1 MPSNLLIY
9 ELYNPC
15 GLFNQVTSL
24 EKGVAL
30 SYAFKRD
37 LLIHNVVNVSYSNLE
52 KRQGMFTKNTS
63 SKYKVDRKGLTDESR
78 NPQINDLLSF
88 TPYSNAVF
96 VDNQLG
102 SISSKPVGP
111 VNFRNMYVNLSD
123 DETNE
128 YDFSLGRSKL
138 KNPIGYDLE
147 VRCTIGW
154 YSAFFMNRTPEV
166 DFGLSTVRFKP
177 EYYELAKR
185 IADSIGDFVGAH
197 IRLTDNQFGY
207 PLEPQVREGISSL
220 LDYPVVIATDQPTHP
235 AVAAQKGLILEKYI
249 EQNFYNDFKQM
260 EFTDEATLG
269 LVCNLVMH
277 HAKDFIGSQG
287 STFTAYIQRHVRN
300 DMKLFGEIPYEQAG
314 PFTWNGYKIPDVTLD
329 PQWNHGLTK
338 LEDPRTFTWWREW
351 PESRLKIA

>member
-96 VDNQLG
+96 VDNQLEN
-102 SISSKPVGP
+102 ISSQSLGR
-111 VNFRNMYVNLSD
+111 VNFRDRYVNLSED
-123 DETNE
+123 TAHED
-128 YDFSLGRSKL
+128 DFSLNRTKL
-138 KNPIGYDLE
+138 ENPIGYDLD

-185 IADSIGDFVGAH
+185 IADSLGDFSGAH

-207 PLEPQVREGISSL
+207 PTPKQVEAGLDSLEKHPI
-220 LDYPVVIATDQPTHP
+220 VIATDQPSHSTITKQNHT
-235 AVAAQKGLILEKYI
+235 LLESYI
-249 EQNFYNDFKQM
+249 QENFFKEFREL
-260 EFTDEATLG
+260 EFTDEIALG

-287 STFTAYIQRHVRN
+287 STFTGYIQRYVCN
-300 DMKLFGEIPYEQAG
+300 DMKIFGEEDYKVTGA
-314 PFTWNGYKIPDVTLD
+314 FTWNGYKLPRLKQYNLTVNDIP
-329 PQWNHGLTK
+329 
-338 LEDPRTFTWWREW
+338 WWREW
-351 PESRLKIA
+351 PESKLQIR

>member
-1 MPSNLLIY
+1 MHNDKLAY

-15 GLFNQVTSL
+15 GLFNQVASL
-24 EKGVAL
+24 ENAVAL

-37 LLIHNVVNVSYSNLE
+37 LILHNILNPVAPHAWFSKN
-52 KRQGMFTKNTS
+52 RQGMFTKN
-63 SKYKVDRKGLTDESR
+63 YEYNDRAGLTNKDKT
-78 NPQINDLLSF
+78 PKITDLITF
-88 TPYSNAVF
+88 TPYADLVLFDDLIERSARPTFLRDIYVNCSDDTENERYF
-96 VDNQLG
+96 SGTRRKLIN
-102 SISSKPVGP
+102 PVGEAIDCR
-111 VNFRNMYVNLSD
+111 V
-123 DETNE
+123 
-128 YDFSLGRSKL
+128 
-138 KNPIGYDLE
+138 
-147 VRCTIGW
+147 TIGW
-154 YSAFFMNRTPEV
+154 YSTFFMNRTY
-166 DFGLSTVRFKP
+166 DIDLGLSTVRFKP
-177 EYYELAKR
+177 EYYELARR

-197 IRLTDNQFGY
+197 VRLTDNQFGY

-351 PESRLKIA
+351 PEAKLQIG